1 MISWNR
7 KILFYPFNPFLYPS
21 VFVFS
26 YVLNSYIKIQILF
39 SLNYFLTRIK
49 NVEEPSKMKL
59 ASINVKG
66 GASRYKLTLITR

>member
-21 VFVFS
+21 VFVFFLRIKFL
-26 YVLNSYIKIQILF
+26 YFRNQNSNSL
-39 SLNYFLTRIK
+39 SLNYFLTRIED
-49 NVEEPSKMKL
+49 VEEPSKMKL

-66 GASRYKLTLITR
+66 DVSRYKLT